1 MKLLTSLSDF
11 IDVPV
16 YPADRLPSNISSGA
30 RVLDLRKLTL
40 ALCTHPDF
48 DYSDFIHY
56 TTDS

>member
-1 MKLLTSLSDF
+1 MNLSTFLSDF

-30 RVLDLRKLTL
+30 RVLDLMKLNL

-48 DYSDFIHY
+48 DYSDFIQY
-56 TTDS
+56 TIDS